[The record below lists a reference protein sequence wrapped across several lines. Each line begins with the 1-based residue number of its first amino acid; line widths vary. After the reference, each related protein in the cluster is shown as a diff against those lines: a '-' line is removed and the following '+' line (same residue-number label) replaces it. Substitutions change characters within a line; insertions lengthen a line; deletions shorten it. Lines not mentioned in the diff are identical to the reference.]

1 MSRRLSI
8 ALSGRVGQLAV
19 DLRLETDLEGLTLI
33 TGPSGAGKTT
43 LLRCLSGLT
52 HVPGRITVDGTTWQ
66 DGPRRVPAHRRE
78 VGHVFQDNRLFSHLS
93 VADNL
98 RFGARRTTTPSAKGE
113 TKGETPV
120 GAKSDS
126 KSETA
131 SSTPAP
137 ATKTGAPPAT

>member
-66 DGPRRVPAHRRE
+66 DGSRRVPAHRRE
-78 VGHVFQDNRLFSHLS
+78 VGHVFQDNRLFSHL
-93 VADNL
+93 D
-98 RFGARRTTTPSAKGE
+98 R
-113 TKGETPV
+113 
-120 GAKSDS
+120 KS
-126 KSETA
+126 TRLN
-131 SSTPAP
+131 SSH
-137 ATKTGAPPAT
+137 